1 MAGRETGWQDMK
13 LEKSVALRRSNEEQC
28 NNTAHT
34 RAEKKKPEHHK
45 QGINKLFLFLGLI
58 RQ

>member
-13 LEKSVALRRSNEEQC
+13 LEKSVALRRNNEEQC
-28 NNTAHT
+28 NNTAHA
-34 RAEKKKPEHHK
+34 RAEKKMSEHNK

-58 RQ
+58 RK